1 MRSPALPAQ
10 PPVPSSGKGDGR
22 TGTTLTRFRPEVQ
35 GLRALAVLLVLV
47 YHLEPELLPGGYV
60 GVDVFFVISGFLITS
75 LLLREVTENG
85 RVSLGRFYVRR
96 VRRLLPAATLVLLVT
111 GAVSLVVL
119 PVTRLGDT
127 AWQLLASALWVEN
140 LYLADQALDYLAAE
154 TPPSPVQHFWS
165 LSVEEQFYLVWP
177 LLFLLWALAARWW
190 RAGNGVLTAVLGT
203 VFVTSLACSV
213 WMTLSG
219 DAGAYFWPVTRAWE
233 LAAGGL
239 LAVGMSHGSLPER
252 LRLPLG
258 WLGLAAIVASALL
271 YDSGTP
277 FPGYTALL
285 PILGCVAVI
294 AAESPSGPAA
304 SVVLSTRPARF
315 FGDISYSL
323 YLWHWPVIIFT
334 PALLGRGSLGPLGVV
349 LAAGVSVLLAW
360 GTKVWVED
368 PVARHK
374 LVRTGRAALALA
386 VCGILAVAL
395 VSAAATHRVGRMAS
409 VEFDPSVHVGP
420 KALEGGAPSSEMLY
434 PSPIDAEDDVPR
446 TYDDGCHAGFDDDDP
461 SDWCAYGPDDAE
473 STVVITGDSHSLQ
486 WIPALEEL
494 GEKRGWRLVIL
505 SKSACAFT
513 DILVGRD
520 GGPYENCQEWNR
532 ETVDEILEIDPD
544 LVFTSSSVKGNPYGL
559 GDEGPEE
566 VQRVMGEGM
575 ARLWGEIT
583 EAGVPVLA
591 LRDTPRVS
599 QDVLDCLAANIGSPT
614 KCDRPIEQAME
625 TADPQEV
632 AVEQVE
638 DSEIVDLTDRFCVED
653 TCSVVIGNVLVYR
666 DSHHITETYARLLSD
681 DLATR
686 MDQALSRTSQ
696 KSLP

>member
-1 MRSPALPAQ
+1 MRSPALSAQ
-10 PPVPSSGKGDGR
+10 PPVPSSGRGVGR
-22 TGTTLTRFRPEVQ
+22 TGTALTRFRPEVQ

-47 YHLEPELLPGGYV
+47 YHLNPKLLPGGYV

-75 LLLREVTENG
+75 LLLREVTEHG
-85 RVSLGRFYVRR
+85 RVSLAKFYVRR

-140 LYLADQALDYLAAE
+140 LYLADQSLDYLAAE

-190 RAGNGVLTAVLGT
+190 RAGNGVLTAVLGA
-203 VFVTSLACSV
+203 VFVASLTCSV
-213 WMTLSG
+213 LMTTSG
-219 DAGAYFWPVTRAWE
+219 DGGAYFWPVTRAWE

-239 LAVGMSHGSLPER
+239 LAVSMSRGSLPER

-258 WLGLAAIVASALL
+258 WLGVAAIVASALL

-294 AAESPSGPAA
+294 AAERPSGPAV
-304 SVVLSTRPARF
+304 SVALSTRPARF

-323 YLWHWPVIIFT
+323 YLWHWPVIIF
-334 PALLGRGSLGPLGVV
+334 ALELLDRDSLGPLGIV
-349 LAAGVSVLLAW
+349 AAGGLSVLLAW

-374 LVRTGRAALALA
+374 LVRTGRAALVVA
-386 VCGILAVAL
+386 VSGIVAVAL
-395 VSAAATHRVGRMAS
+395 VAGAASSRVDRMAS
-409 VEFDPSVHVGP
+409 VEFDPDVHVGP
-420 KALEGGAPSSEMLY
+420 EALDSGTLSSEMLY

-473 STVVITGDSHSLQ
+473 ATVVITGDSHSLQ

-494 GEKRGWRLVIL
+494 GEERDWRLVVL

-520 GGPYENCQEWNR
+520 GGPYENCQRWNR

-544 LVFTSSSVKGNPYGL
+544 MVFTSSSVKGNPYGL
-559 GDEGPEE
+559 GDQGPTE
-566 VQRVMGEGM
+566 VQRVMGDGM
-575 ARLWGEIT
+575 AELWSEIT
-583 EAGVPVLA
+583 DAGVPVLA
-591 LRDTPRVS
+591 VRDTPRVG
-599 QDVLDCLAANIGSPT
+599 QDVLDCLAANIGNPT
-614 KCDRPIEQAME
+614 ECDRPIDEAME

-632 AVEQVE
+632 AVEKVE
-638 DSEIVDLTDRFCVED
+638 DSQIVDLTDRFCVGD

-666 DSHHITETYARLLSD
+666 DSHHITGTYARLLTK
-681 DLATR
+681 DLGTR
-686 MDQALSRTSQ
+686 MDQALARTSHDP
-696 KSLP
+696 LP

>member
-1 MRSPALPAQ
+1 M
-10 PPVPSSGKGDGR
+10 
-22 TGTTLTRFRPEVQ
+22 Q

-47 YHLEPELLPGGYV
+47 YHLKPELLPGGYV

-85 RVSLGRFYVRR
+85 RVSLAKFYVRR

-111 GAVSLVVL
+111 GAVSLVAL

-127 AWQLLASALWVEN
+127 AWQLLSSALWVEN

-190 RAGNGVLTAVLGT
+190 RVGNGVLTAVLGA
-203 VFVTSLACSV
+203 VFVASLACSV
-213 WMTLSG
+213 RMTLSG

-239 LAVGMSHGSLPER
+239 LAVAMSHGSLPER

-304 SVVLSTRPARF
+304 SVVLGTRPARF

-334 PALLGRGSLGPLGVV
+334 LELFGRGSLGPLGIG

-374 LVRTGRAALALA
+374 LVRTGRAALAMA
-386 VCGILAVAL
+386 VCGILGVAL
-395 VSAAATHRVGRMAS
+395 VSAAATQRVDRMAS

-420 KALEGGAPSSEMLY
+420 KALDTGILSSEMLY
-434 PSPIDAEDDVPR
+434 PSPVDAEDDVPR

-461 SDWCAYGPDDAE
+461 GQWCAYGPDGAE
-473 STVVITGDSHSLQ
+473 ATVVITGDSHSLQ
-486 WIPALEEL
+486 WIPALEAL
-494 GEKRGWRLVIL
+494 GEERGWRLVVL

-513 DILVGRD
+513 DTLVGRD

-544 LVFTSSSVKGNPYGL
+544 MVFTSSSVKGNPYGL
-559 GDEGPEE
+559 GDEGPAEI
-566 VQRVMGEGM
+566 QRVMGEGM
-575 ARLWGEIT
+575 AQLWGEIT

-591 LRDTPRVS
+591 VRDTPRVRP
-599 QDVLDCLAANIGSPT
+599 DVLDCLAANVESPT
-614 KCDRPIEQAME
+614 ECDHPIEQAME

-638 DSEIVDLTDRFCVED
+638 DAEIVDLTDRFCVED
-653 TCSVVIGNVLVYR
+653 TCPVVIGNVLVYR
-666 DSHHITETYARLLSD
+666 DSHHITGTYARLLSE
-681 DLATR
+681 DLGRR

-696 KSLP
+696 GSLP